1 MVVERHEFR
10 HGSRHGSEAEVDF
23 AMKWKADDWRYAAG
37 IIGKQSIREFGAAAH
52 QSADR
57 GATVATPEQ
66 RAGHEEGSNHQVIDH
81 SMSFGRDEFWSAT
94 GYCVG
99 SSGRKRHDR
108 SSREF
113 CNQRRVK
120 MPFSTA
126 ATDAITRR
134 APKFIS
140 PKAH

>member
-1 MVVERHEFR
+1 MTVERHEFR
-10 HGSRHGSEAEVDF
+10 HGGRHGGETEVDF

-94 GYCVG
+94 GYCVAAVEKG
-99 SSGRKRHDR
+99 IIDPPVSS
-108 SSREF
+108 
-113 CNQRRVK
+113 
-120 MPFSTA
+120 
-126 ATDAITRR
+126 AI
-134 APKFIS
+134 S
-140 PKAH
+140 GV